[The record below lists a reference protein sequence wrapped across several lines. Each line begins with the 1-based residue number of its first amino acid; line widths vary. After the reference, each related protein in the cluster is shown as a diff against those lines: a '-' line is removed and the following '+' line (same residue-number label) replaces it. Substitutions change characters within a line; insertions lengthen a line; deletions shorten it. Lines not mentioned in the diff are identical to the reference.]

1 MHLLFGREGW
11 PEDSEAVAAA
21 LREIMPSFAQ
31 EEERKG
37 GGGAKTVKM
46 SSDVAAVMK
55 REAID
60 SRQDVEKKRKRREVD
75 CALFIPA
82 DTSVSLIHLEK
93 GIGQITTYTVAF
105 ALCTY
110 TEHTPTTLQHKN
122 GWSHHKD
129 PQKKNEKHRAYMTG
143 RLVHFSLLK
152 YPFKRLLCTQHCC
165 LLLLF

>member
-1 MHLLFGREGW
+1 M
-11 PEDSEAVAAA
+11 AAA

-31 EEERKG
+31 EEERK

-60 SRQDVEKKRKRREVD
+60 SRQGVEKKRKRREVD

-82 DTSVSLIHLEK
+82 DTSVSLIHPEK
-93 GIGQITTYTVAF
+93 GISQDTTYTKAF

-110 TEHTPTTLQHKN
+110 TEHTTNTRQHKK

-129 PQKKNEKHRAYMTG
+129 KHKAYMDE
-143 RLVHFSLLK
+143 RLADWFISP
-152 YPFKRLLCTQHCC
+152 Y
-165 LLLLF
+165 